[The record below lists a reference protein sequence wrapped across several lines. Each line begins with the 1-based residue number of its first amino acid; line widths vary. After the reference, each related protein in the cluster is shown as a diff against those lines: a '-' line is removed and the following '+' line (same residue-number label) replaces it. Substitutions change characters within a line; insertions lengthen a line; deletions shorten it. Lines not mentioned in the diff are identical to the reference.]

1 MPYGLSKLVNGINAA
16 PQILTSSVR
25 DEQKTKNPS
34 NFISGLG
41 YGTYA
46 IAKGVFD
53 GVTGIVTEPVKGARN
68 EGFKGA
74 AKGLASGLIGIVAK
88 PVAGTVGFV

>member
-1 MPYGLSKLVNGINAA
+1 M
-16 PQILTSSVR
+16 
-25 DEQKTKNPS
+25 
-34 NFISGLG
+34 
-41 YGTYA
+41 
-46 IAKGVFD
+46 FD

-74 AKGLASGLIGIVAK
+74 AKGLASGLLGIVAK

>member
-1 MPYGLSKLVNGINAA
+1 M
-16 PQILTSSVR
+16 
-25 DEQKTKNPS
+25 
-34 NFISGLG
+34 G

-68 EGFKGA
+68 EGFTGA
-74 AKGLASGLIGIVAK
+74 AKGFASGIIGIVAK
-88 PVAGTVGFV
+88 PVAGTFGFV

>member
-1 MPYGLSKLVNGINAA
+1 MNGINSA
-16 PQILTSSVR
+16 PQKITSSVV

-34 NFISGLG
+34 NLISGLG

-74 AKGLASGLIGIVAK
+74 AKGLASGIIGIVAK